1 MNKLQ
6 RYVIIRRYGGGQID
20 VIGTNSGQA
29 FVENAAKK
37 TADRLRDTGGSF
49 HIVEITKLFD
59 YLAEHGNGTSKV
71 KNDVQNGRREGDG
84 GRGDDSQPPS

>member
-6 RYVIIRRYGGGQID
+6 KYVIIRRHGKGQID

-59 YLAEHGNGTSKV
+59 YLTEHGNGTSKV
-71 KNDVQNGRREGDG
+71 KDDVPNGPGAGDG
-84 GRGDDSQPPS
+84 SRGDDSQPPS